1 MMKTFDRIVFGASL
15 YYLFVDPSKFVEE
28 GTNSE
33 LVAQQILAITVDK
46 IQQEIAEEAGLI
58 SSDTDRSAP
67 DEIACINELI
77 DLMPHIEEAN
87 QMSILLDKKIKYT
100 PIILNPIVIGDP
112 HSKVQVNDE
121 FSQKMLMI
129 FVHLILM

>member
-1 MMKTFDRIVFGASL
+1 MVQ
-15 YYLFVDPSKFVEE
+15 
-28 GTNSE
+28 
-33 LVAQQILAITVDK
+33 QQISQITVDK

-112 HSKVQVNDE
+112 HSKVQVRNFKNVFVE
-121 FSQKMLMI
+121 F
-129 FVHLILM
+129 F